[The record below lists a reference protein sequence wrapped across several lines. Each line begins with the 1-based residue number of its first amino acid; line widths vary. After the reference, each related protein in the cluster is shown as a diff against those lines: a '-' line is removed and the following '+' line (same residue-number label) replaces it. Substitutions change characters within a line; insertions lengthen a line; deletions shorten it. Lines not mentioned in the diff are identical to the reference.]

1 MDRSPLS
8 PPTIHV
14 PRAAVP
20 VLLSVPHSGREY
32 PQWLLANA
40 AGGRA
45 AMESLE
51 DPLVDR
57 LVWRALARGIGA
69 VIARTPRAAI
79 DCNRSADEIDPSVI
93 ADAGSDAIGIR
104 ARGGLGIVPSR
115 SVPHGRLWRRPIDQ
129 AELGRR
135 IAEAHAPFHEA
146 VAGEL
151 DRLAGQFGSALLIDC
166 HSMPRRNGQSEIVI
180 GDRHGGSA
188 APWLA
193 EQAAQIARS
202 NGWSV
207 RLNDPYAGGYV
218 VERHGRPDRGIHA
231 LQLEIDRSCYLARDM
246 RSPGSG
252 FDRAARLIEQLA
264 FGMAE
269 TLMAPEASAAE

>member
-1 MDRSPLS
+1 LDRSPLS

-135 IAEAHAPFHEA
+135 VAEAHAPFHEA
-146 VAGEL
+146 VAGEPGQ
-151 DRLAGQFGSALLIDC
+151 RLVEGGVGGVELGMAGALPAVL
-166 HSMPRRNGQSEIVI
+166 GQ
-180 GDRHGGSA
+180 RLLLRAKAAQHGG
-188 APWLA
+188 
-193 EQAAQIARS
+193 
-202 NGWSV
+202 
-207 RLNDPYAGGYV
+207 
-218 VERHGRPDRGIHA
+218 
-231 LQLEIDRSCYLARDM
+231 IDGQNTR
-246 RSPGSG
+246 
-252 FDRAARLIEQLA
+252 IV
-264 FGMAE
+264 
-269 TLMAPEASAAE
+269 